1 MPHSNKDNRHP
12 VLHLSVEQTKFT
24 SRYTNL
30 THNFL
35 DQFSCSLNLTFVAS
49 NSYSSFLRCLPF
61 RYVLQYHLKGR
72 KVLFIQVM
80 DKVRIQTR
88 DLSHQTKGIWHPM
101 THSMHLTLATWMR
114 APDFVWRFLMFSPPF
129 PMINPTWTELH
140 IYHRWP
146 K

>member
-24 SRYTNL
+24 SCYTNL

-61 RYVLQYHLKGR
+61 RNVLQYHLEGR
-72 KVLFIQVM
+72 NGRSENSNKRSISSNQRILTSHDPFHASNSSYLNASARFCLKVLDV
-80 DKVRIQTR
+80 
-88 DLSHQTKGIWHPM
+88 
-101 THSMHLTLATWMR
+101 LT
-114 APDFVWRFLMFSPPF
+114 PFS
-129 PMINPTWTELH
+129 
-140 IYHRWP
+140 YD
-146 K
+146 